1 MDLTILGHD
10 SRYTDGPLAATDTD
24 AADEFNPLNVK
35 DLRKYTQWKAASSGQ
50 KYITVDTE
58 DAGAV
63 ADGLGIRGH
72 NLGTAAAS
80 IVVESSPGFSF
91 SDAFDNAALDPA
103 KFGTSLA
110 AAGSVVETTSLA
122 ISAPLAADAA
132 IVYDKQVFGT
142 RLLPWATR
150 HKVSTPGD
158 AVPAPFLALYQ
169 DAATPAVAAQ
179 AAFMAKV
186 MADITQD
193 SSGDIRFTYLDTADV
208 RWYWDGADWQNS
220 DDIAYAGVISTVYV
234 TRLISDG
241 TDLIFEIWD
250 STETTLH
257 ATASI
262 PWTSIKAEA
271 DDLYACFG
279 NPFTD
284 QTAGIMTSTLYE
296 REGEAGSVWT
306 NRLAAFTPD
315 SDGNIFREVTSAP
328 ARYWRL
334 GVLTASVVPY
344 IGILVLGSTITMPYS
359 PDAPIN
365 LYDEGIKARTQD
377 DDSGE
382 LLGTTIKSRNRRFQF
397 SISTIDRAFVF
408 GTLKDFWDN
417 HSRDRNPFFI
427 IPYPDDFPDAVWWM
441 RNDPSYRWT
450 TPLRFFEWVEAAMFR
465 LVGPIEDHPTAGDV

>member
-24 AADEFNPLNVK
+24 SGEDFNVLNVK
-35 DLRKYTQWKAASSGQ
+35 DLRRFTRWKAASSGQ

-63 ADGLGIRGH
+63 ADGLGIRDH
-72 NLGTAAAS
+72 NLGTAEAS

-91 SDAFDNAALDPA
+91 SDPFNDSSLDPA

-110 AAGSVVETTSLA
+110 AGGSVVETTSLA
-122 ISAPLAADAA
+122 ISALPAGDAA
-132 IVYDKQVFGT
+132 LVYDKQIFGP
-142 RLLPWATR
+142 RALPWATR
-150 HKVSTPGD
+150 QKASTPG
-158 AVPAPFLALYQ
+158 AATPTPFLAIYQ
-169 DAATPAVAAQ
+169 AAATPAVAPLAP
-179 AAFMAKV
+179 FLSKV
-186 MADITQD
+186 LADITQD
-193 SSGDIRFTYLDTADV
+193 AGGDIRFTYLDTADV

-234 TRLISDG
+234 TRLINDG
-241 TDLIFEIWD
+241 TNLTFEIWD

-262 PWTSIKAEA
+262 PWTSVKAEA

-279 NPFTD
+279 NPFVGEI
-284 QTAGIMTSTLYE
+284 AGTMTCTLYE

-306 NRLAAFTPD
+306 NRLAVFTPD
-315 SDGNIFREVTSAP
+315 SDGNIFRLVTSAP

-334 GVLTASVVPY
+334 GVLTASVAPY
-344 IGILVLGSTITMPYS
+344 IGILVLGVKITMPYS
-359 PDAPIN
+359 PDAPVS

-382 LLGTTIKSRNRRFQF
+382 LLGTTIKSRDRKFQF
-397 SISTIDRAFVF
+397 TVSTIDRAFVF
-408 GTLKDFWDN
+408 GDLKDFWDN